1 MLDVDA
7 TLPRKERE
15 FLRHRREIL
24 MAAEAVF
31 SEKGYTSATM
41 EEIALR
47 AEFAVGTLY
56 KFFDNK
62 ASLYAEVILMR
73 MSELEEES
81 NRALEGE
88 VGPEGKIRNCFR
100 SRIDQFWKNP
110 GFFRFFYHGPVGA
123 ISEANTGFLPEIR
136 ERYERYLDRLREI
149 FAEGI
154 RNGEFR
160 PLGEGLM
167 ALSFEG
173 LLQVYLE
180 RLSGQESPA
189 RSQEEED
196 GLLSIFLNGI
206 SV

>member
-1 MLDVDA
+1 MLDVDT

-24 MAAEAVF
+24 MAAEEVF
-31 SEKGYTSATM
+31 SEKGYISATM
-41 EEIALR
+41 EEIAQR

-56 KFFDNK
+56 KFFENK
-62 ASLYAEVILMR
+62 GSLYSEVILMR

-81 NRALEGE
+81 YGALEDAE
-88 VGPEGKIRNCFR
+88 GPHGKIRSCFR

-110 GFFRFFYHGPVGA
+110 SFFRFFYHGPVGA
-123 ISEANTGFLPEIR
+123 ISETNTGFLPEIR
-136 ERYERYLDRLREI
+136 ERYERYLDRLRDI

-154 RNGEFR
+154 QNGEFR
-160 PLGEGLM
+160 PLGKDLM

-173 LLQVYLE
+173 LLQAYLE
-180 RLSGQESPA
+180 RLSGQESPE

-196 GLLSIFLNGI
+196 GLLSIFLDGI
-206 SV
+206 SA

>member
-1 MLDVDA
+1 MLDVDT

-15 FLRHRREIL
+15 FLRHKREVL
-24 MAAEAVF
+24 RAAEEVF
-31 SEKGYTSATM
+31 SKKGYISATM

-56 KFFDNK
+56 KFFDTK
-62 ASLYAEVILMR
+62 ASLYAEMILMR

-81 NRALEGE
+81 NKALEE
-88 VGPEGKIRNCFR
+88 AVGPGEKIMNCFR
-100 SRIDQFWKNP
+100 SRIDQFWKHP
-110 GFFRFFYHGPVGA
+110 GFFRFFFHGPVGA
-123 ISEANTGFLPEIR
+123 ISDANTGFLPEIR

-160 PLGEGLM
+160 PLGEDLM

-173 LLQVYLE
+173 LLQAYLE
-180 RLSGQESPA
+180 RLSGQESPD

-206 SV
+206 SA

>member
-1 MLDVDA
+1 
-7 TLPRKERE
+7 
-15 FLRHRREIL
+15 
-24 MAAEAVF
+24 
-31 SEKGYTSATM
+31 
-41 EEIALR
+41 
-47 AEFAVGTLY
+47 
-56 KFFDNK
+56 
-62 ASLYAEVILMR
+62 LYAEVILMR

-81 NRALEGE
+81 NRALEDA

-123 ISEANTGFLPEIR
+123 ISDANTGFLPEIR
-136 ERYERYLDRLREI
+136 ERYERYLDRLKEI

>member
-1 MLDVDA
+1 MLDVD
-7 TLPRKERE
+7 TTRPRKERE
-15 FLRHRREIL
+15 FLRHKREVL
-24 MAAEAVF
+24 RAAEEVF
-31 SEKGYTSATM
+31 SKKGYISATM

-56 KFFDNK
+56 KFFDTK
-62 ASLYAEVILMR
+62 ASLYAEMILMR

-81 NRALEGE
+81 NKALEDA
-88 VGPEGKIRNCFR
+88 VGPGAKIRDCFR
-100 SRIDQFWKNP
+100 SRIEQFWKHP

-123 ISEANTGFLPEIR
+123 ISDANTGFLPEIR
-136 ERYERYLDRLREI
+136 ERYERYLDRMREI

-160 PLGEGLM
+160 PLGEALM

-180 RLSGQESPA
+180 RLGGQESPD

-206 SV
+206 SA

>member
-1 MLDVDA
+1 MLDVET

-31 SEKGYTSATM
+31 SEKGYISATM
-41 EEIALR
+41 EEIAQR

-56 KFFDNK
+56 KFFDTK

-81 NRALEGE
+81 NRALEE
-88 VGPEGKIRNCFR
+88 AVGPGERIRNCFR

-136 ERYERYLDRLREI
+136 ERYERYLDRLREV

-180 RLSGQESPA
+180 RLSGQESPD
-189 RSQEEED
+189 RRQQEEDE
-196 GLLSIFLNGI
+196 LLSIFLNGV

>member
-1 MLDVDA
+1 M

-24 MAAEAVF
+24 MAAEEVF
-31 SEKGYTSATM
+31 SEKGYISATM
-41 EEIALR
+41 EEIGQR

-73 MSELEEES
+73 MAELEDES
-81 NRALEGE
+81 YRALENAK
-88 VGPEGKIRNCFR
+88 GPGSKIRACFR
-100 SRIDQFWKNP
+100 SRIDQFWQNP

-123 ISEANTGFLPEIR
+123 ISDANTGFLPEVR
-136 ERYERYLDRLREI
+136 ERYERYLDSLREI
-149 FAEGI
+149 FAEGVRI
-154 RNGEFR
+154 GEFR

-167 ALSFEG
+167 ALAFEG
-173 LLQVYLE
+173 LLRVYLE
-180 RLSGQESPA
+180 RLSGQESPD

-196 GLLSIFLNGI
+196 GLLSIFLTGI